1 MNEPLSATTVTALAG
16 TTGFV
21 AWWTNLDVSV
31 VMGAFMGAVFFVI
44 SSVDLSRLVRAGYF
58 SVSFFMGIVAAP
70 IATEVMSGVLRTQAR
85 VPEALGALFVAAI
98 AIKLL
103 LFGTSPAGLR
113 AMLSRVGDFIG
124 QFGSG
129 GKG

>member
-1 MNEPLSATTVTALAG
+1 MNEPLSATTVTVLAG

-21 AWWTNLDVSV
+21 AWWNNLDVGTI
-31 VMGAFMGAVFFVI
+31 MGAFMGAVFFVI
-44 SSVDLSRLVRAGYF
+44 SSIELSRFVRAGYF
-58 SVSFFMGIVAAP
+58 SISFFLGIITAP
-70 IATEVMSGVLRTQAR
+70 IATEVIGGILRTKAQP
-85 VPEALGALFVAAI
+85 PEALGALLASSV

-103 LFGTSPAGLR
+103 LFSTSPDGLR

-129 GKG
+129 GKR

>member
-1 MNEPLSATTVTALAG
+1 MNDPLSATTVTALAG

-21 AWWTNLDVSV
+21 AWWANLDVGV

-44 SSVDLSRLVRAGYF
+44 SSVDLSRIVRAGYF
-58 SVSFFMGIVAAP
+58 SVSFFLGIITAP
-70 IATEVMSGVLRTQAR
+70 ITTEVMSGMFHTRAQ
-85 VPEALGALFVAAI
+85 VPEALGALFAASV

-103 LFGTSPAGLR
+103 LFATSPDGLR
-113 AMLSRVGDFIG
+113 AMLSKVGDFIG

>member
-58 SVSFFMGIVAAP
+58 SVSFFLGIISAP

-85 VPEALGALFVAAI
+85 VPEALGALFAASI

-103 LFGTSPAGLR
+103 LFSTSPDGLR
-113 AMLSRVGDFIG
+113 AMLSRVRDFIG

>member
-1 MNEPLSATTVTALAG
+1 M
-16 TTGFV
+16 

-58 SVSFFMGIVAAP
+58 SVSFFLGIISAP

-85 VPEALGALFVAAI
+85 VPEALGALFAASI

-103 LFGTSPAGLR
+103 LFSTSPDGLR

-129 GKG
+129 GKE